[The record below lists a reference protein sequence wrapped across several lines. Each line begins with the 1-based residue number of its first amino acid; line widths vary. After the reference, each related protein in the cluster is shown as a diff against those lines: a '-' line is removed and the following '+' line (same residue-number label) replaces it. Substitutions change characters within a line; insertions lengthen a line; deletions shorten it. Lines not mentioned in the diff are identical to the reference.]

1 MRDFRSVF
9 NIIGILLCIEALAM
23 LIPMVVDILYN
34 NSDWLIFFFT
44 SFTTF
49 FIGLVL
55 YFSFRNQK
63 NKIKVREAFFLI
75 IISLMNFKN
84 FFQYF

>member
-23 LIPMVVDILYN
+23 LIPMAIDIFYN
-34 NSDWLIFFFT
+34 NSDWQIFFFT

-49 FIGLVL
+49 LIGLVM
-55 YFSFRNQK
+55 R
-63 NKIKVREAFFLI
+63 A
-75 IISLMNFKN
+75 
-84 FFQYF
+84 